1 MLQIRLRVT
10 AVLVLQIQLLVHRLH
25 TLVAVVLALKGKL
38 LVQAK
43 VAAEMEPMEILLLAL
58 VLPTRVVVEEVV
70 DMQVV
75 MVVLAAQAV
84 QALSS

>member
-1 MLQIRLRVT
+1 
-10 AVLVLQIQLLVHRLH
+10 
-25 TLVAVVLALKGKL
+25 
-38 LVQAK
+38 
-43 VAAEMEPMEILLLAL
+43 MEPMEILLLAL